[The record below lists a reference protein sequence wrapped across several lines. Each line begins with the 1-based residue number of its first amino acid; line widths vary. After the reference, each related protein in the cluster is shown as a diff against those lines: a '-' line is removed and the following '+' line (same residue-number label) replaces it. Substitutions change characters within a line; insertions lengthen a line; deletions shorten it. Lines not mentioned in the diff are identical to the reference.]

1 MKSKVGTYTSRGLTI
16 IHRGESIRAARVLMR
31 AQRIRHLP
39 VVDDQQ
45 RVVGLISERD
55 ISDREDSA
63 ESVGDRMHFEVI
75 TIDEGNSVSEAA
87 SIMIAEK
94 VSSLLVLKD
103 EFVVGIITSE
113 DLLRVLTEE
122 HRGLADTLKTNLQS
136 RIYNSPIRVVI
147 DQLAA
152 IGL

>member
-1 MKSKVGTYTSRGLTI
+1 
-16 IHRGESIRAARVLMR
+16 
-31 AQRIRHLP
+31 
-39 VVDDQQ
+39 
-45 RVVGLISERD
+45 
-55 ISDREDSA
+55 
-63 ESVGDRMHFEVI
+63 MHFEVR

-113 DLLRVLTEE
+113 DLLRALTEE
-122 HRGLADTLKTNLQS
+122 HLGVAQALKAKFQS
-136 RIYNSPIRVVI
+136 QVYNSPIRVVV